1 MSAHSCMCTW
11 VCMHICAWV
20 GETWGAEG
28 HCVDVRRSGRGVWRE
43 VWLWRNRMKIVIII
57 LMYNLTIIHGSL
69 RKVQQFFRLSRQML
83 IKMLN
88 LHLVPEHNNLSHIS
102 QDDMKQSDDRP
113 WNKVWQQKNYYCRRY
128 SRNSYSLIIWA
139 STVTLILKTA
149 NQFFC
154 MTTGIQLIM
163 MHHHT
168 MFGFKGSSDCIVWTK
183 PGQMATQT
191 QGFKYTPPPFPHGE
205 YKYVHKWCPVTA
217 CHIPPLIPHNR
228 CPVYL
233 NYWPVQKHWPPCLFF
248 HICGSWMFLCT
259 NTNSSI

>member
-1 MSAHSCMCTW
+1 MC
-11 VCMHICAWV
+11 VYAYLCRD
-20 GETWGAEG
+20 GGDLGGRGA
-28 HCVDVRRSGRGVWRE
+28 VDVRRRGRGVWRG

-57 LMYNLTIIHGSL
+57 LTYNLTIIHGSL
-69 RKVQQFFRLSRQML
+69 WKVQQFFRLSRQML

-88 LHLVPEHNNLSHIS
+88 LRLVPEHNNLSHIS
-102 QDDMKQSDDRP
+102 QDIPPFDDRP
-113 WNKVWQQKNYYCRRY
+113 WNKVWQQKYYYCRRY

-154 MTTGIQLIM
+154 MTTGIQLTM

-168 MFGFKGSSDCIVWTK
+168 MFGFKGSSECIVWTK

-191 QGFKYTPPPFPHGE
+191 QGFKYTPPPPPPPHGE
-205 YKYVHKWCPVTA
+205 YKYVHKWCPVTV
-217 CHIPPLIPHNR
+217 CHIPPLIHR

-248 HICGSWMFLCT
+248 HICDSWMFLCT
-259 NTNSSI
+259 NTNSSF